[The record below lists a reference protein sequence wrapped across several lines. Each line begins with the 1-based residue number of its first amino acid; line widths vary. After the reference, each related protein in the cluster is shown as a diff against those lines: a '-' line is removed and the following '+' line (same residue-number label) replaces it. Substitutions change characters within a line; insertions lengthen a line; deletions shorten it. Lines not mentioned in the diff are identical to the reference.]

1 MPTGSVS
8 IIDRVLPFIQ
18 SFVVGFYS
26 NLRIRDKVG
35 RMEPEMG
42 PIFSFDSIR
51 FLDAIRDSRHR
62 GYTWD
67 ES

>member
-35 RMEPEMG
+35 RMEMG

>member
-42 PIFSFDSIR
+42 PFLERFFLRFDSI
-51 FLDAIRDSRHR
+51 LGCDS
-62 GYTWD
+62 
-67 ES
+67 